1 MGAYSDKM
9 TSKHIVYIWK

>member
-9 TSKHIVYIWK
+9 ISKHIVGGL